1 MMTKATTPTTK
12 KQKTKKKKEA
22 VKLLHHYFNK
32 KGAGGGLLGLAKLK
46 IAVPNKDKKSLK
58 KFYQED
64 VVLRQY
70 YGRPQPKKMAQRNA
84 VSYFALDRCH
94 LDLADFKDEYGSAR
108 YGLVAI
114 DNFSRYLW
122 VLPVDKKN
130 VVAMKKVLGDLFKQM
145 KVFQRYPCQSSC
157 HYMSDFGLEFKS
169 GQVVNFIKSRGHNIT
184 FLASSRSKA
193 FYSGK

>member
-1 MMTKATTPTTK
+1 MTTTK
-12 KQKTKKKKEA
+12 KKLMKKKEA

-64 VVLRQY
+64 IILRQY
-70 YGRPQPKKMAQRNA
+70 YGRPQPKEKAQRNA

-94 LDLADFKDEYGSAR
+94 LDLADFKDEHGSSR

-122 VLPVDKKN
+122 VLPVDKKD
-130 VVAMKKVLGDLFKQM
+130 AATMKKVLVDLFKQM
-145 KVFQRYPCQSSC
+145 KVFRRYPCQSSS

-169 GQVVNFIKSRGHNIT
+169 AQVVNFIKSWGHNIT